1 MSELRIVRAEGDPV
15 QRGQRIGRELRDLVN
30 ESIDFYERYM
40 SRRGVSTH
48 QLQELLTPY
57 LAAAESSFP
66 QFMATLKG
74 MSAGATVP
82 FLELFAVN
90 AFEELEPLLEA
101 PEGGTLFLRRKEGGF
116 PPRAPGDPSPVEP
129 RIERCSSFA
138 VTAPGVTLLGH
149 NEQWVAGDL
158 GNIAVVIDVPDDG
171 SVAVASPTIVSCLPA
186 VGVNGHGAAQGIG
199 SLTALDDHVGVPRV
213 LVSRHSLEAADR
225 DDAVRRAGTASRAG
239 GYGHVMAFRGGDSMT
254 IETTGK
260 ELAVLDGPGAHTNH
274 YLDRRL
280 ASLGVEPSEGSRSRL
295 ARLDHLLAERRPATP
310 EAVMDVL
317 RDHGPGPEAICLH
330 PDPAEGD
337 EASAVMFSMVADLE
351 AQRLW
356 VASGNPCRNDY
367 VEIDLTGL
375 ALTRRG
381 SG

>member
-1 MSELRIVRAEGDPV
+1 MDARRPVAPGGRRRARPRTTGRVRRADRHGGASMSELRIVRAEGDPL
-15 QRGQRIGRELRDLVN
+15 QRGQHIGRELRDLVN
-30 ESIDFYERYM
+30 ESIDFYGRYM
-40 SRRGVSTH
+40 SRRGVSTQ

-57 LAAAESSFP
+57 LVSAESVFP

-82 FLELFAVN
+82 VLELFAVN

-101 PEGGTLFLRRKEGGF
+101 PEGGTLFLR
-116 PPRAPGDPSPVEP
+116 
-129 RIERCSSFA
+129 
-138 VTAPGVTLLGH
+138 H
-149 NEQWVAGDL
+149 NEQWLAGDL
-158 GNIAVVIDVPDDG
+158 GNLAVVIDVPDDG
-171 SVAVASPTIVSCLPA
+171 SVPVASPTIVSCLPA

-199 SLTALDDHVGVPRV
+199 SLTAVADHVGVPRV

-239 GYGHVMAFRGGDSMT
+239 GYGHVLAFRGGGSIR

-280 ASLGVEPSEGSRSRL
+280 ASLGVEPSEGSSSRL
-295 ARLDHLLAERRPATP
+295 ARLDQLLVERRPGTP

-337 EASAVMFSMVADLE
+337 EASAVVFSMVADLE
-351 AQRLW
+351 ASRLW
-356 VASGNPCRNDY
+356 VAPGNPCRNDY

-375 ALTRRG
+375 A
-381 SG
+381 

>member
-1 MSELRIVRAEGDPV
+1 VSKLRVVRAEGDPV
-15 QRGQRIGRELRDLVN
+15 RRGQIIGRELRDLVN
-30 ESIDFYERYM
+30 ESIDFYGRYM

-57 LAAAESSFP
+57 LVSAESTFP
-66 QFMATLKG
+66 QYMATLKG

-90 AFEELEPLLEA
+90 AFEELEPLFEA
-101 PEGGTLFLRRKEGGF
+101 PEGGTLFLHQKEGRF
-116 PPRAPGDPSPVEP
+116 ATRNSRDPKAAGEP

-149 NEQWVAGDL
+149 NEQWLAGDL
-158 GNIAVVIDVPDDG
+158 GNVAVVIEVPDDG
-171 SVAVASPTIVSCLPA
+171 SVAVASPTIVTCLPA

-199 SLTALDDHVGVPRV
+199 SLTAWDDHVGVPRV

-239 GYGHVMAFRGGDSMT
+239 GYGYVFAFRGGDT
-254 IETTGK
+254 FTVETTGK
-260 ELAVLDGPGAHTNH
+260 EMAVLEGPGAHTNH

-280 ASLGVEPSEGSRSRL
+280 AKLGAEPSEGSRSRL
-295 ARLDHLLAERRPATP
+295 ARLDELLAERRPETP

-317 RDHGPGPEAICLH
+317 QDHGSGSEAICLH

-351 AQRLW
+351 ASRLW
-356 VASGNPCRNDY
+356 VAPGNPCQNDY
-367 VEIDLTGL
+367 VEIDLTGV
-375 ALTRRG
+375 A
-381 SG
+381 

>member
-1 MSELRIVRAEGDPV
+1 VSELRVVRAEGDPV
-15 QRGQRIGRELRDLVN
+15 GRGQRIGRELRDQVN
-30 ESIDFYERYM
+30 ESIDFYGRYM

-48 QLQELLTPY
+48 ELQELLTPY
-57 LAAAESSFP
+57 LVSAESKFP

-74 MSAGATVP
+74 MSEGATVP

-101 PEGGTLFLRRKEGGF
+101 PEGGTLFLQRKEGRF
-116 PPRAPGDPSPVEP
+116 PPRGPKDPRPATAP

-138 VTAPGVTLLGH
+138 IAAPGVTLLGH
-149 NEQWVAGDL
+149 NEQWLAGDL
-158 GNIAVVIDVPDDG
+158 GNVAVVIEVPDDG
-171 SVAVASPTIVSCLPA
+171 SVPVASPTIVSCLPA

-199 SLTALDDHVGVPRV
+199 SLTAWDDHVGVPRV

-239 GYGHVMAFRGGDSMT
+239 GYGHVLAFRGGGSIR

-295 ARLDHLLAERRPATP
+295 ARLDQLLSERRPRIP
-310 EAVMDVL
+310 DAVMDVL
-317 RDHGPGPEAICLH
+317 RDHGPGPGAICLH

-337 EASAVMFSMVADLE
+337 EAMAVMFSMVADLE
-351 AQRLW
+351 ASRLW
-356 VASGNPCRNDY
+356 VAPGNPCRNDY

-375 ALTRRG
+375 A
-381 SG
+381 

>member
-1 MSELRIVRAEGDPV
+1 MSELRIVRAEGDPL
-15 QRGQRIGRELRDLVN
+15 QRGQHIGRELRDLVN
-30 ESIDFYERYM
+30 ESIDFYGRYM
-40 SRRGVSTH
+40 SRRGVSTQ

-57 LAAAESSFP
+57 LVSAESVFP

-101 PEGGTLFLRRKEGGF
+101 PEGGTLFLRRKEGSF
-116 PPRAPGDPSPVEP
+116 APKEPNDPRPATAPT
-129 RIERCSSFA
+129 IERCSSFA

-149 NEQWVAGDL
+149 NEQWLAGDL
-158 GNIAVVIDVPDDG
+158 GNVAVVIDVPEDG
-171 SVAVASPTIVSCLPA
+171 SVPVASPTIVSCLPA

-199 SLTALDDHVGVPRV
+199 SLTAVDDHVGVPRV
-213 LVSRHSLEAADR
+213 LVSRHTLEAADR

-239 GYGHVMAFRGGDSMT
+239 GYGHVLAFRGGGSIR
-254 IETTGK
+254 IETTGN

-295 ARLDHLLAERRPATP
+295 ARLDQLLVERRPGTP

-337 EASAVMFSMVADLE
+337 EATAVMFSMVADLE
-351 AQRLW
+351 ASRLW
-356 VASGNPCRNDY
+356 VAPGNPCRNDY
-367 VEIDLTGL
+367 MEIDLTGL
-375 ALTRRG
+375 A
-381 SG
+381 

>member
-1 MSELRIVRAEGDPV
+1 MSELRVVRAEGDPV
-15 QRGQRIGRELRDLVN
+15 QRGQRIGREFRDLVN
-30 ESIDFYERYM
+30 ESIDFYGRYM
-40 SRRGVSTH
+40 SRRGVSTQ

-57 LAAAESSFP
+57 LVAAESTFP

-74 MSAGATVP
+74 MSSGATVP

-101 PEGGTLFLRRKEGGF
+101 PEGGTLFLQRKEGRL
-116 PPRAPGDPSPVEP
+116 PPKGTRDLRKKTAP
-129 RIERCSSFA
+129 RIERCSSFT

-149 NEQWVAGDL
+149 NEQWLAGDL
-158 GNIAVVIDVPDDG
+158 GNVAVVIELPDDG
-171 SVAVASPTIVSCLPA
+171 SVPVASPSIVSCLPA

-199 SLTALDDHVGVPRV
+199 SLTASDDRVGVPRV

-225 DDAVRRAGTASRAG
+225 EDAVRRAGTVSRAG
-239 GYGHVMAFRGGDSMT
+239 GYGHVLAFRGGDSVT

-260 ELAVLDGPGAHTNH
+260 EMAVLEGPGTHANH
-274 YLDRRL
+274 YLDGRL
-280 ASLGVEPSEGSRSRL
+280 AELGAEPSEGSLSRL
-295 ARLDHLLAERRPATP
+295 SRLDQLLAERRPDTP

-337 EASAVMFSMVADLE
+337 EATAVMFSMVADLE
-351 AQRLW
+351 ASRMW
-356 VASGNPCRNDY
+356 VAPGNPCKNDY
-367 VEIDLTGL
+367 VEIDL
-375 ALTRRG
+375 RG
-381 SG
+381 VA

>member
-1 MSELRIVRAEGDPV
+1 MTELRVIRTEGDPV
-15 QRGQRIGRELRDLVN
+15 QRGQHIGRELRDLVN
-30 ESIDFYERYM
+30 ESIDFYGRYM
-40 SRRGVSTH
+40 SRRGVSTQ

-57 LAAAESSFP
+57 LVSAESMFP

-101 PEGGTLFLRRKEGGF
+101 PEGGTLFLHRKEGSF
-116 PPRAPGDPSPVEP
+116 PPKEP
-129 RIERCSSFA
+129 RDPRPAMRPSIERCSSFA

-149 NEQWVAGDL
+149 NEQWLAGDL
-158 GNIAVVIDVPDDG
+158 GNVAVVIDVPDDG
-171 SVAVASPTIVSCLPA
+171 SVPIASPTIVSCLPA
-186 VGVNGHGAAQGIG
+186 VGVNRHGAAQGIG
-199 SLTALDDHVGVPRV
+199 SLTAVDDHVGVPRV

-239 GYGHVMAFRGGDSMT
+239 GYGHVLAFRGGSSIT

-280 ASLGVEPSEGSRSRL
+280 ASLGVEPSEGSKSRL
-295 ARLDHLLAERRPATP
+295 ARLNQLLAERRPGTP
-310 EAVMDVL
+310 EAVMNVL

-337 EASAVMFSMVADLE
+337 EASAVVFSMVADLE
-351 AQRLW
+351 ASRLW
-356 VASGNPCRNDY
+356 VAPGNPCRNDY
-367 VEIDLTGL
+367 VEIDVAGL
-375 ALTRRG
+375 A
-381 SG
+381 

>member
-1 MSELRIVRAEGDPV
+1 VSELRVVRAGGDPL
-15 QRGQRIGRELRDLVN
+15 QRGQRIGREFRDLVN
-30 ESIDFYERYM
+30 ESIDFYGRYM
-40 SRRGVSTH
+40 SRRGVSTQ

-57 LAAAESSFP
+57 LVAAESTFP

-74 MSAGATVP
+74 MSSGATVP

-101 PEGGTLFLRRKEGGF
+101 PEGGTLFLQRKEGRF
-116 PPRAPGDPSPVEP
+116 PPKGAGDPRQETAP
-129 RIERCSSFA
+129 RIERCSSFT

-149 NEQWVAGDL
+149 NEQWLAGDL
-158 GNIAVVIDVPDDG
+158 GNVAVVIELPDDG
-171 SVAVASPTIVSCLPA
+171 SVPVASPTIVSCLPA

-199 SLTALDDHVGVPRV
+199 SLTASDDRVGVPRV
-213 LVSRHSLEAADR
+213 LVSRHSLEGADR
-225 DDAVRRAGTASRAG
+225 DDAVRRAGAVSRAG
-239 GYGHVMAFRGGDSMT
+239 GYGHVLAFRGGDSVT

-260 ELAVLDGPGAHTNH
+260 EMAVLEGPGAHTNH

-280 ASLGVEPSEGSRSRL
+280 AELGAEPSKGSLSRL
-295 ARLDHLLAERRPATP
+295 SRLDHLLAERRADTP

-337 EASAVMFSMVADLE
+337 EATAVMFSMVADLE
-351 AQRLW
+351 ASRMW
-356 VASGNPCRNDY
+356 VAPGNPCQNDY
-367 VEIDLTGL
+367 VEIDLTGV
-375 ALTRRG
+375 A
-381 SG
+381 